1 MPASTLLANTPHS
14 LGLVELVAEKP
25 LRLSAANTAALVS
38 GLDVPPRQ
46 GTSAGDAAPGKW
58 SAPVLHADRRPM
70 PRPSP
75 RRASS
80 RLERIEDRM
89 FAYIDGSEKNV
100 SQSVLTG
107 RCRACV
113 TVFAIGLERGA
124 DSSPGAGAPSGSS
137 WRTIAV
143 VPSLPSA

>member
-1 MPASTLLANTPHS
+1 MIHAGIHALANTPHS

-25 LRLSAANTAALVS
+25 LRLSAAKTTVLVS

-46 GTSAGDAAPGKW
+46 GASAGVAAPGKW
-58 SAPVLHADRRPM
+58 SAPLLHAVRRPM

-80 RLERIEDRM
+80 CLERIEDRM

-100 SQSVLTG
+100 SKTH
-107 RCRACV
+107 
-113 TVFAIGLERGA
+113 
-124 DSSPGAGAPSGSS
+124 
-137 WRTIAV
+137 
-143 VPSLPSA
+143 